1 MTRPVKRALTAPDR
15 RGAAVT
21 KQTTSALRRPKLL
34 MREALRPAPRQRR
47 SLEGRARLKA
57 AALELFRERG
67 YAGTSIDDIAARA
80 RLAVGGFYLQFRSKR
95 QLLVVLMD
103 DFVGALSEIDLR
115 LDASSDPRAA
125 LRDLLSRAFSSDLQY
140 LGAYRAWQEAILT
153 DVDLAS
159 KQRGIHAWTTARVL
173 RTFTF
178 LQTLPGAR
186 AGVDLQA
193 LARVMDTFFWSLLG
207 EALRLPVIE
216 LHRWLDSATHLV
228 FHALFADEPRG
239 RMS

>member
-1 MTRPVKRALTAPDR
+1 MTRAVK
-15 RGAAVT
+15 
-21 KQTTSALRRPKLL
+21 RPKLL
-34 MREALRPAPRQRR
+34 VREALPPAPRQRR
-47 SLEGRARLKA
+47 SREGRARLKV

-103 DFVGALSEIDLR
+103 DLVGALNEIDLR
-115 LDASSDPRAA
+115 LDASSDPRVA
-125 LRDLLSRAFSSDLQY
+125 LRDLLSRAFSSDLHY

-153 DVDLAS
+153 DADLAN
-159 KQRGIHAWTTARVL
+159 KQRGIHAWTTARVF

-193 LARVMDTFFWSLLG
+193 LARVMDTFFWALLG
-207 EALRLPVIE
+207 EALRLPRIE
-216 LHRWLDSATHLV
+216 LHRSLDAATLLV
-228 FHALFADEPRG
+228 FHALFIDEPQG

>member
-1 MTRPVKRALTAPDR
+1 MTRPVKR
-15 RGAAVT
+15 
-21 KQTTSALRRPKLL
+21 PKLL
-34 MREALRPAPRQRR
+34 IREALPPAPRQRR

-67 YAGTSIDDIAARA
+67 YAGTSIEEIAARA

-153 DVDLAS
+153 DADLAN

-173 RTFTF
+173 RTFTV

-193 LARVMDTFFWSLLG
+193 LARVMDIFFWSLLG
-207 EALRLPVIE
+207 EALRLPRIE

-228 FHALFADEPRG
+228 FHALFVDKPRG